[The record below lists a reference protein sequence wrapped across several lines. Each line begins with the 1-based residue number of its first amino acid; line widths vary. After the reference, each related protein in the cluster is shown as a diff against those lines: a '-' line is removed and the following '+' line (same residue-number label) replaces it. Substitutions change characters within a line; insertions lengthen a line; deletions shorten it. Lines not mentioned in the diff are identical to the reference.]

1 MGQKTQVSQKQWI
14 SQREDLLIA
23 IDQLSQMTE
32 VMNDVLSRVKQQ
44 VDILDSNHYT
54 HDTSENAA
62 HAQAVQTTKKDTRE
76 SSKNIS
82 KPINNNILTRKKTK
96 LVH

>member
-1 MGQKTQVSQKQWI
+1 MGQKTQVSQKQWL

-44 VDILDSNHYT
+44 VDILDST
-54 HDTSENAA
+54 HHTQNTSEKLEKETEIAGS
-62 HAQAVQTTKKDTRE
+62 KKS
-76 SSKNIS
+76 SSKSKS
-82 KPINNNILTRKKTK
+82 KPTENNSLSRKKST